1 MFPAAKGGTL
11 NVLGMI
17 LAGGEGSRLYPLTK
31 ERAKPAVPF
40 GAKYRLVDFVL
51 SNFVNS
57 KIFSTYVLTQF
68 KSQSLTEHL
77 QEGWRLSSIIPD
89 HFILPVPAQ
98 KRTGDSWYQGT
109 ADAIYQN
116 INLFEGHPYDLV
128 AVFGADHIYRMD
140 LQQMISFHLKKKAD
154 VTIAALPVPIRE
166 ASAFGVIKVEERNRI
181 TGFQEKPARPK
192 PIPGNPDE
200 AYASMGNYIFNANFL
215 IKILYEDAARE
226 NSTHDFGKDI
236 LPRIY
241 KTSRVFAY
249 DFRTNRVPGSSAK
262 EIGFWKDVGTIR
274 AFWEANMDL
283 RNIKPA
289 FNLYNTLWPIR
300 TATYDGPPAKFVFAE
315 DGRRG
320 QAVNSIVAE
329 GSIISGG
336 VVQDSVIGRSVHIDS
351 GAAVINT
358 LVMDRVKIGKNC
370 KINMAIIDKDVDVPA
385 GTTIGYNLE
394 EDKARFVVD
403 DESGIIVIPK
413 GYRFP
418 APS

>member
-1 MFPAAKGGTL
+1 
-11 NVLGMI
+11 MI

-40 GAKYRLVDFVL
+40 GAKYRLIDFVL

-57 KIFSTYVLTQF
+57 KIYSTYVLTQF

-109 ADAIYQN
+109 ADAIFQN
-116 INLFEGHPYDLV
+116 INLIEGHPYDLV

-154 VTIAALPVPIRE
+154 VTVAAIPVPLRE
-166 ASAFGVIKVEERNRI
+166 ATAFGVIKVADKHRI

-192 PIPGNPDE
+192 PIPGRPGE

-215 IKILYEDAARE
+215 VKILYEDAARE
-226 NSTHDFGKDI
+226 SSSHDFGKDI

-241 KTSRVFAY
+241 KSNRVFAY
-249 DFRTNRVPGSSAK
+249 DFRTNRIPGANAN
-262 EIGFWKDVGTIR
+262 EVGFWKDVGTINS
-274 AFWEANMDL
+274 FWEANMDL
-283 RNIKPA
+283 RNIKPT
-289 FNLYNTLWPIR
+289 FNLYNPQWPIR
-300 TATYDGPPAKFVFAE
+300 TAIYDGPPAKFVFNE

-336 VVQDSVIGRSVHIDS
+336 IVQDSVIGRSVTIDS
-351 GAAVINT
+351 GAAVINS
-358 LVMDRVKIGKNC
+358 LVMDRVRIGKKC
-370 KINMAIIDKDVDVPA
+370 KINMAIIDKDVDVPP

-394 EDKARFVVD
+394 EDKARFLVD
-403 DESGIIVIPK
+403 EESGIIVIPK
-413 GYRFP
+413 GYRFTP
-418 APS
+418 PSA